1 MILRV
6 NILIWCLAHPKYSS
20 FHRPWSPSHSS
31 SFHSC
36 WLDTPECTNWIARK
50 LCFGLGKM
58 SAAVAKHNHKTEKR
72 RGKNSNLPNY
82 LLLFYLS
89 TPYTVCVCVCE
100 DVVDQS
106 KIDYVACLVILKEKL
121 SQTFQHPC
129 LPNIKT
135 FEIDCRGN
143 YFLSIMWFGLNFESR
158 KLIN

>member
-6 NILIWCLAHPKYSS
+6 NILILCLVHPKYSS
-20 FHRPWSPSHSS
+20 FHQPWSPSHSS

-58 SAAVAKHNHKTEKR
+58 SAAVAKHNHKTVKR

-82 LLLFYLS
+82 LLLFYLCMYLL
-89 TPYTVCVCVCE
+89 PMPCVCE

-106 KIDYVACLVILKEKL
+106 KIEYVACLVTLKEKL
-121 SQTFQHPC
+121 AKLF
-129 LPNIKT
+129 NIHA
-135 FEIDCRGN
+135 F
-143 YFLSIMWFGLNFESR
+143 
-158 KLIN
+158 